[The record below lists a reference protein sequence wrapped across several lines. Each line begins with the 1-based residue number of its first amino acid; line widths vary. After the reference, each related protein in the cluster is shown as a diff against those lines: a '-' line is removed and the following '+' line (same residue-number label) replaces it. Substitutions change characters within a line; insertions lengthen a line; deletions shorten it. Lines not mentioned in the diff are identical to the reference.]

1 MSDWRAELAERVV
14 GQLRNAPGGVP
25 DAVSGVVHGVMDVLA
40 GEGCLIRP
48 DEVQKVVGMAME
60 RARVAESRLRH
71 ALLMLEDHEPA
82 TVARMR
88 RDWGLAADREAG
100 Q

>member
-1 MSDWRAELAERVV
+1 MSDWRAELVEKVA
-14 GQLRNAPGGVP
+14 GQLRNAPTGAPNALPGLVR
-25 DAVSGVVHGVMDVLA
+25 GVMDVLA

-48 DEVQKVVGMAME
+48 GDVQEVVGVVME

-88 RDWGLAADREAG
+88 RDWGLTADREAG